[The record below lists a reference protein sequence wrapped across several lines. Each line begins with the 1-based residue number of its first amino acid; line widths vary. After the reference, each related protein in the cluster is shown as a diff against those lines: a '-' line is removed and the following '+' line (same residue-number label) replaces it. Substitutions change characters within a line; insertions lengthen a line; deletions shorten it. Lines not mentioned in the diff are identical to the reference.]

1 MMLPTFII
9 AGAGKSGTTSLWA
22 YLKDHP
28 EVCMAFHKEPKFFTA
43 LKGCGDHPD
52 GISPRRTGNYSKGL
66 GWYQRCFR
74 HCGKAKAIGEA
85 STEYMPAEDAPY
97 LIKQHLPEVRLI
109 FLLRDPVARV
119 YSHYWQERKS
129 GWSIPGFGELVE
141 QRHPALLRYL
151 YVSSYH
157 HQLERY
163 LTFFPKE
170 QLSVYLYTDFQKDT
184 LKVVQDVYH
193 IIGVN
198 SAYIPINLGRV
209 YNRAQLWRS
218 PQIHRFVNQFGVNL
232 QLFLGWEIHPWFKN
246 VVRTVMKLNSK
257 NITKP
262 PMPVEIRTEL
272 IKELTPVINYVE
284 EFLDRPVPEWRIIK

>member
-1 MMLPTFII
+1 MLPTFII
-9 AGAGKSGTTSLWA
+9 AGAAKSGTTSLWA

-28 EVCMAFHKEPKFFTA
+28 EVCMALRKEPNFFTA

-52 GISPRRTGNYSKGL
+52 GISPRWTGNYSKGL
-66 GWYQRCFR
+66 SWYQRCFR
-74 HCGKAKAIGEA
+74 HCGMAKAIGEA

-97 LIKQHLPEVRLI
+97 LIKRHLPEVRLI

-129 GWSIPGFGELVE
+129 GWSIPSFGELVE

-163 LTFFPKE
+163 LAFFPKE
-170 QLSVYLYTDFQKDT
+170 QLAVYLYSDFRKDT
-184 LKVVQDVYH
+184 LEVVQDIY
-193 IIGVN
+193 IKIGVS
-198 SAYIPINLGRV
+198 SAYIPTNLGRV
-209 YNRAQLWRS
+209 YNPAQLNRK
-218 PQIHRFVNQFGVNL
+218 PEIQRIFGQFSVNL
-232 QLFLGWEIHPWFKN
+232 QMLLGREIHPMFKN
-246 VVRTVMKLNSK
+246 LVRTFLRLNSK
-257 NITKP
+257 NITITP
-262 PMPVEIRTEL
+262 ISAEIRARL
-272 IKELTPVINYVE
+272 IKEVNPVIDYVE